1 MKIGIEHISFYIPR
15 QYLNLSTLAERH
27 GIDPEKFSRGIG
39 QDKIAVPSHD
49 EDVVTM
55 AAEAAKPLIDACGV
69 DGIDTLLFATESGI
83 DQAKSAGLYVH
94 RLLNLPKQCRNVE
107 LKQACYS
114 ATAALQ
120 MACGYVARKPDR
132 KVLIIASDVA
142 RYDLDSSGEATQ
154 GAGAVAMLIS
164 VNPKIMEV
172 ETVSGCHSED
182 IMDFWRPN
190 YRKTPL
196 VDGKYSALK
205 YLHSL
210 GHAWKDYQNNGG
222 REFSEFSQFCY
233 HLPFTRMGVK
243 AHRHLA
249 KINEAQVDENFIKS
263 GMIYNRQIGN
273 CYSAALYLSLIS
285 MLENYEGDLSGKPV
299 ALFSYGSG
307 STAEF
312 FSGVVQPGYRD
323 HLFTSLHRSLIAE
336 RSALKYDDYLEYWNA
351 PDPQDGVEVVMKKTT
366 HGRYRL
372 TKIHDHKR
380 HYSMNNDNELLD
392 TDRAAGN

>member
-1 MKIGIEHISFYIPR
+1 MMKIGIEHISFYIPR
-15 QYLNLSTLAERH
+15 QYLHLATLAEHH
-27 GIDPEKFSRGIG
+27 GTDPEKFSRGIG

-55 AAEAAKPLIDACGV
+55 AAEAASPLIEACGV
-69 DGIDTLLFATESGI
+69 EGIDTLLFATESGI

-94 RLLNLPKQCRNVE
+94 RLLNLPNQCRNVE

-164 VNPKIMEV
+164 ANPKIMEV
-172 ETVSGCHSED
+172 EATSGCYSED

-196 VDGKYSALK
+196 LDGKYSALK

-210 GHAWKDYQNNGG
+210 AHAWNDYQANGG
-222 REFSEFSQFCY
+222 REFSEFAQFCY

-249 KINEAQVDENFIKS
+249 TLNKAQIDENLIKP
-263 GMIYNRQIGN
+263 GMVYNRQIGN

-307 STAEF
+307 ATAEF
-312 FSGVVQPGYRD
+312 FSGVVQAGYRD
-323 HLFTSLHRSLIAE
+323 HLFTNHHRTLIAE
-336 RSALKYDDYLEYWNA
+336 RTALNYTDYLDYWNV
-351 PDPQDGVEVVMKKTT
+351 PDPQDGIEIVMEKAAR
-366 HGRYRL
+366 GRYRL
-372 TKIHDHKR
+372 TKIHEHKR
-380 HYSMNNDNELLD
+380 HYGTND
-392 TDRAAGN
+392 A